1 MVKVTR
7 QPFDPGPA
15 AWNELIADKPVY
27 APLEESETVDV
38 AIIGAGFAGLS
49 AALRLQ
55 QLQPNARIAVVEARS
70 VAEGPAGRNSG
81 FMIDLPHNLA
91 SKDYAGDAGTDL
103 QQTKM
108 NREAIAF
115 ASDAANS
122 FDIGQEAFCLSGKIN
137 AAASA
142 KGVEHNV
149 SYAKHLKSLNE
160 SHELLGPSEMKDI
173 CGSSYYKSGLFTP
186 GTAMLQPALYIH
198 HLAKGVSDCGVQVFE
213 NSPVIELAKPSSDWI
228 VKTTKGSLNANKVI
242 LATNSHVESFGH
254 FKKRLM
260 HIYLYASMTSA
271 LSPSE
276 LKALGGQ
283 SKWAFT
289 PADPMGTTVR
299 KISGTGGDRIIIR
312 NRFTWSPDKTVSEGK
327 LSAIGK
333 VHDRSF
339 ANRFPQLPTTAMDYR
354 WGGLLC
360 LSLNTVPAF
369 GELEPG
375 LYSACCQNGLG
386 TAMGTLSGK
395 LIAELI
401 CNQQSESL
409 RAMLS
414 YDQPKRLPPE
424 PFSSLGANAY
434 MRWGEYKAGQ
444 EL

>member
-1 MVKVTR
+1 
-7 QPFDPGPA
+7 
-15 AWNELIADKPVY
+15 
-27 APLEESETVDV
+27 
-38 AIIGAGFAGLS
+38 
-49 AALRLQ
+49 
-55 QLQPNARIAVVEARS
+55 
-70 VAEGPAGRNSG
+70 
-81 FMIDLPHNLA
+81 
-91 SKDYAGDAGTDL
+91 
-103 QQTKM
+103 
-108 NREAIAF
+108 
-115 ASDAANS
+115 
-122 FDIGQEAFCLSGKIN
+122 
-137 AAASA
+137 
-142 KGVEHNV
+142 
-149 SYAKHLKSLNE
+149 
-160 SHELLGPSEMKDI
+160 
-173 CGSSYYKSGLFTP
+173 
-186 GTAMLQPALYIH
+186 MLQPALYIH
-198 HLAKGVSDCGVQVFE
+198 HLAKSVSDRGVQIYE
-213 NSPVIELAKPSSDWI
+213 NSPVVELVRSGSDWN
-228 VKTTKGSLNANKVI
+228 VKATKGSLTAGKVI

-260 HIYLYASMTSA
+260 HIYLYASMTAA

-276 LKALGGQ
+276 LKALGGYK
-283 SKWAFT
+283 KWAFT

-312 NRFTWSPDKTVSEGK
+312 NRFTWSPDKTVSEAK

-333 VHDRSF
+333 IHDRSF

-369 GELEPG
+369 GKLESD

-401 CNQQSESL
+401 CDQQSESL

-434 MRWGEYKAGQ
+434 MRWGEYKAGR